1 MEFPNFTRVEK
12 KKQHLKREKE
22 KEDRRDV
29 FFLYL
34 LLYSYLFRDVLEQKY
49 DELKASCDKMEVI
62 LKQLA
67 VAQTKKNDKMD
78 LILTKLMSSQLSIEN
93 GLKEVDMNYRPEADL
108 DERF

>member
-1 MEFPNFTRVEK
+1 M
-12 KKQHLKREKE
+12 KREKE

-29 FFLYL
+29 LFLYS
-34 LLYSYLFRDVLEQKY
+34 LLYLYLFRDVLEQKY
-49 DELKASCDKMEVI
+49 DELKASCDKMEVV